1 MNFRSVPIHTDAAWG
16 QEGIGHVSW
25 SRNVTVIRS
34 KEVTGLGF
42 SIRSTFSALLAFLLA
57 INVAT
62 ASAAEK
68 VFGLAEVLSHAWENN
83 GEIKAVRAERGL
95 REAAKIRAGL
105 LPNPSLEFEGAGDF
119 LFANEGERSFSAAYS
134 QEMLTAGKRTKRLK
148 VAGKDLE
155 EYGHRIADA
164 ERLLAEEVKIAFYDL
179 LLVEDRLKL
188 AGRFV
193 EINEQLL
200 RIARDRLEA
209 GDIPE
214 LEVNLARVEVARSQ
228 RRKAE
233 AEREIEPGRLKL
245 FSLMGLPPG
254 SEVGIAGALERQE
267 FSARIEDL
275 KALALA
281 RRPDLMAL
289 AAEKERAEAELRLAE
304 AEAMPNVTASLSVQQ
319 VDSSLDVGDITAK
332 DRDKLMGL
340 KLSVPLPLFDRN
352 QAGKRE
358 AVTRRASADSRYLF
372 VRKNIER
379 SVEAVFSRLMATGK
393 SLSIY
398 DRDIFPQLEE
408 NLRLTREAYRLGQ
421 VGFLSVIEE
430 QRKFLEANEGYLS
443 ALHEWNTTRARL
455 AAAVGGGAQ

>member
-1 MNFRSVPIHTDAAWG
+1 LRV
-16 QEGIGHVSW
+16 
-25 SRNVTVIRS
+25 
-34 KEVTGLGF
+34 
-42 SIRSTFSALLAFLLA
+42 
-57 INVAT
+57 
-62 ASAAEK
+62 
-68 VFGLAEVLSHAWENN
+68 
-83 GEIKAVRAERGL
+83 ERGL
-95 REAAKIRAGL
+95 REAGTIRAGL
-105 LPNPSLEFEGAGDF
+105 LPNPSLEFEGASD
-119 LFANEGERSFSAAYS
+119 LFFTNEGERSFSAAWS
-134 QEMLTAGKRTKRLK
+134 QEILTAGKRIKRLK

-155 EYGHRIADA
+155 EYDHRIADA

-179 LLVEDRLKL
+179 LLAEDRLKL
-188 AGRFV
+188 AGRYV
-193 EINEQLL
+193 EINDQLL
-200 RIARDRLEA
+200 RIARDRLEV

-228 RRKAE
+228 GRKAE
-233 AEREIEPGRLKL
+233 GEREIEPRRLKL
-245 FSLMGLPPG
+245 FSLMGLSPA

-289 AAEKERAEAELRLAE
+289 AAEKERAEAALHLAE
-304 AEAMPNVTASLSVQQ
+304 AEAIPNVTASLSVQR
-319 VDSSLDVGDITAK
+319 VDSSLNVGDITAK

-372 VRKNIER
+372 VRKSIER

-408 NLRLTREAYRLGQ
+408 NLQLTREAYRLGE

-430 QRKFLEANEGYLS
+430 QRKFLEANEGYLL

-455 AAAVGGGAQ
+455 SAAVGGGTQ